1 MADISVIIP
10 VFQAERY
17 LRQCLDSVL
26 GQTCSPLEVLLVDD
40 GSTDASGEICR
51 EYARKDSRVRC
62 FHQKN
67 SGQAAARNRALK
79 EAQGSWICFV
89 DSDDVIHPRMIELL
103 YRAAVDG
110 QCPISQCR
118 YVEAPELPGDFAG
131 EKEGSF
137 TVLPMDEKSLAR
149 LLDQDAYPGWI
160 ACAKL
165 IRRELIESYPFRE
178 GRVYEDNEA
187 VCRWIVAAKR
197 IADVPEQL
205 YYYRTNPGSTT
216 KGVFSRKSLDY
227 LWALESILKF
237 YGGLGWSA
245 VRDCFLQKYLE
256 AAVGLHRQA
265 KQTPGLEREA
275 GRVER
280 NMVCF
285 LVGQR
290 IPLSSGQIAALLEEM
305 HPRLLRSFWTMC
317 GLFRIAKQEGFTALV
332 RKLREL
338 LGGKG
343 K

>member
-1 MADISVIIP
+1 MADVSVIIP
-10 VFQAERY
+10 VYQAERY

-26 GQTCSPLEVLLVDD
+26 GQTHSNLEVLLVDD
-40 GSTDASGEICR
+40 GSTDGSLAICQ
-51 EYARKDSRVRC
+51 EYAGKDSRVCC
-62 FHQKN
+62 FHQEN
-67 SGQAAARNRALK
+67 AGQAAARNRALK

-103 YRAAVDG
+103 YRAAVEG

-118 YVEAPELPGDFAG
+118 YTEAPELPGDFSG
-131 EKEGSF
+131 EKKGSF
-137 TVLPMDEKSLAR
+137 TVLPMDEESLAQ
-149 LLDQDAYPGWI
+149 LLDRDAYPGWI

-165 IRRELIESYPFRE
+165 IRRELIEGYPFRE
-178 GRVYEDNEA
+178 GRIYEDNEA

-197 IADVPEQL
+197 IADIPEQL

-216 KGVFSRKSLDY
+216 KGVFSKKSLDY

-237 YGGLGWSA
+237 YGGLGWFA
-245 VRDCFLQKYLE
+245 VRDRFLRKYLD
-256 AAVGLHRQA
+256 AAAGLHRQA

-280 NMVCF
+280 NTALF
-285 LVGQR
+285 LAGQR
-290 IPLSSGQIAALLEEM
+290 ISLSSGQISAWLEEM
-305 HPRLLRSFWTMC
+305 HPRLVGPFWTMC
-317 GLFRIAKQEGFTALV
+317 GLLRIARQEGAAALV

-338 LGGKG
+338 LGGKR